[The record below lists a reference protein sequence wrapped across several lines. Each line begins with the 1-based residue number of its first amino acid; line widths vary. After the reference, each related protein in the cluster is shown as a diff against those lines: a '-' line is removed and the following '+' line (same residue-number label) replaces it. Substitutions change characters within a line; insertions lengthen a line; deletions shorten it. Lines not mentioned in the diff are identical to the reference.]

1 MSSEK
6 KELFRIAQVAKAC
19 SLSRSTILRM
29 EESGLLTPA
38 YIDPASGRRYYDN
51 HNVSH
56 IMVIENLKYMGLGK
70 EEILEYFKSGGKT
83 ESTLAPLEQK
93 LSMLQRSVEEM
104 RIRSGH
110 WDNLSADIID
120 LPECVCCVSTQKGL
134 TVSQKYD
141 AMYGFYHECV
151 DKGYALG
158 REPLFAVSERTDYL
172 EGTLTTEPFTFH
184 VCIPV
189 VPEKA
194 PAEAVV
200 FPACRALSVLY
211 LGSYKDVDTAW
222 LALGREARERNL
234 KPAGYPRVLGIVAPY
249 TGREID
255 PELYCSRLVLPIT
268 EQD

>member
-1 MSSEK
+1 MSNDK
-6 KELFRIAQVAKAC
+6 KDLFRIAQVAKAC

-29 EESGLLTPA
+29 AENGLLTPA

-56 IMVIENLKYMGLGK
+56 IMVIENLKYMGFDR
-70 EEILEYFKSGGKT
+70 EEILEYFESGGKT
-83 ESTLAPLEQK
+83 ENMLAPLERK
-93 LSMLQRSVEEM
+93 LSMLQRSIEEM
-104 RIRSGH
+104 RIRSGR
-110 WDNLSADIID
+110 WDNLSADIIS
-120 LPECVCCVSTQKGL
+120 LPECVCCVSTHRGM

-151 DKGYALG
+151 DRGYALG
-158 REPLFAVSERTDYL
+158 REPLFTISERTDYL
-172 EGTLTTEPFTFH
+172 EGTLTSEPFTFH

-189 VPEKA
+189 MPDKA
-194 PAEAVV
+194 PDEAVV
-200 FPACRALSVLY
+200 FPACRALSMLY
-211 LGSYKDVDTAW
+211 MGSYRNMDTAW

-255 PELYCSRLVLPIT
+255 PELYCSRLVLPIA
-268 EQD
+268 EED

>member
-1 MSSEK
+1 
-6 KELFRIAQVAKAC
+6 
-19 SLSRSTILRM
+19 M

-38 YIDPASGRRYYDN
+38 YIDHASGRRYYDN

-83 ESTLAPLEQK
+83 ESMLAPLEQK

-151 DKGYALG
+151 GKGYALG

-268 EQD
+268 EHD

>member
-1 MSSEK
+1 
-6 KELFRIAQVAKAC
+6 
-19 SLSRSTILRM
+19 M

-83 ESTLAPLEQK
+83 ESMLGLPLERK

-172 EGTLTTEPFTFH
+172 EGTLSYRNRLH
-184 VCIPV
+184 SMC
-189 VPEKA
+189 
-194 PAEAVV
+194 V
-200 FPACRALSVLY
+200 FR
-211 LGSYKDVDTAW
+211 
-222 LALGREARERNL
+222 
-234 KPAGYPRVLGIVAPY
+234 
-249 TGREID
+249 
-255 PELYCSRLVLPIT
+255 
-268 EQD
+268 